1 MDPGQYHQLIHQNLL
16 RNYII
21 LQLHLDFFAQMTFI
35 LDILFLFKMLLIWII
50 SHAEF
55 FILVEVICPEYFI

>member
-1 MDPGQYHQLIHQNLL
+1 MDPDQYHQLIHQNLL

-50 SHAEF
+50 SHSKF
-55 FILVEVICPEYFI
+55 FIIVEVICSEYFI